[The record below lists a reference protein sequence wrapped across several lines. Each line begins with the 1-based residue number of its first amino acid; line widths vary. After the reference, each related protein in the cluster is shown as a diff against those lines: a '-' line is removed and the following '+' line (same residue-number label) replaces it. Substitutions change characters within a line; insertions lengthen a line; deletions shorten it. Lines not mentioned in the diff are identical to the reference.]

1 MSLQRKVNKLTQSNE
16 YFSKFKLKAEIECER
31 IGGGRMKH
39 NCGESLKA
47 YTLGVHMSM
56 HACVGV
62 RMWMGVRKC

>member
-1 MSLQRKVNKLTQSNE
+1 
-16 YFSKFKLKAEIECER
+16 
-31 IGGGRMKH
+31 MKH

-62 RMWMGVRKC
+62 RVWMGVRKC